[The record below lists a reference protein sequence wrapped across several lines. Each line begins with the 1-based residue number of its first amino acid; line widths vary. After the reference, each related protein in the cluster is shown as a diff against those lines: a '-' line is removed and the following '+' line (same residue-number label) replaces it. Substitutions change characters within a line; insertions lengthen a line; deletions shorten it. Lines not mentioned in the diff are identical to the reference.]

1 MTPHPLNIRGR
12 GGSRTRGVRLLV
24 PCRGARVGRLALLAR
39 HHGSP
44 PAGTRDMGCGTC
56 SLTQMVGDTSLNM
69 GRHCGEG
76 YKPPW
81 GGRGG
86 LQALEP
92 PRTRRKLLI
101 SSQHKRCS
109 RSPPSSLSPQPRSR
123 GSSPTAVS
131 CRTRSTDKS
140 SRDGLYIL
148 LKLEPSISSN
158 ITPCG
163 QMIYHHGY
171 LIGGIGHPYQ

>member
-12 GGSRTRGVRLLV
+12 RGSRTRGVRLLV

-39 HHGSP
+39 HHGGL

-56 SLTQMVGDTSLNM
+56 SLTQVVEDTNLEL
-69 GRHCGEG
+69 GPHGGEG

-92 PRTRRKLLI
+92 PRPRRKLLT
-101 SSQHKRCS
+101 SSRHKRCS
-109 RSPPSSLSPQPRSR
+109 RSPLSSLSPRPRSR
-123 GSSPTAVS
+123 RSSPTAVS
-131 CRTRSTDKS
+131 CRTRLMARS
-140 SRDGLYIL
+140 SRAGLYVL
-148 LKLEPSISSN
+148 LAALYPRID
-158 ITPCG
+158 TQC
-163 QMIYHHGY
+163 
-171 LIGGIGHPYQ
+171 